1 MIKVRVRKAGTGVA
15 AASGLIAL
23 SGAQTGCVAEPIEPG
38 DEPIAEA
45 EDELS
50 PGTGTLALD
59 GFPGSFN
66 VKLVNANTDEFL
78 RAGQALTIELP
89 VWMLW
94 DKLYPGSPLPTDLAR
109 LQKITA
115 TVTVSAIDKATT
127 ISALKVPVQT
137 YSGMDSYGFK
147 AITKTFIVPSKADW
161 LTFAIAV
168 TDLAPGGSSGSI
180 TAAELSKLAIF
191 GGELPNKSLLM
202 DWAQATKRNL
212 IIEGDDPIAG
222 AELLLAVSD
231 WRADVIVDKS
241 LIDTQIGKAQSAS
254 RFGWVTIPI
263 YGKIVHEVAYGVHF
277 DDGLEWRP
285 EVMLT
290 EKPNSRFLGAGRT
303 TYEGAIQV
311 PAKARR
317 MMMYTHVKTYL
328 VADYTGIANITEKW
342 YPDNEKMLKADKYD
356 NPNGAFTNY
365 SFSIANSLLP

>member
-38 DEPIAEA
+38 DESIAEA

-59 GFPGSFN
+59 GFPGNFN

-94 DKLYPGSPLPTDLAR
+94 DKLYAGTPLPNDLER
-109 LQKITA
+109 LKQITA
-115 TVTVSAIDKATT
+115 TVTVSAVDKTTT
-127 ISALKVPVQT
+127 IASLKAPVTT
-137 YSGMDSYGFK
+137 YAGMDSYGFK

-161 LTFAIAV
+161 LGFAITI
-168 TDLAPGGSSGSI
+168 TDLEPGGLSASI
-180 TAAELSKLAIF
+180 TAAELSTLAVF
-191 GGELPNKSLLM
+191 GGELPNKSLFM
-202 DWAQATKRNL
+202 DWAQATKRNR

-231 WRADVIVDKS
+231 WRADVVVDKS

-263 YGKIVHEVAYGVHF
+263 YGKIVHEVAYAVHF
-277 DDGLEWRP
+277 DDGLDWRP

-290 EKPNSRFLGAGRT
+290 EKPNSRFLGSGRT
-303 TYEGAIQV
+303 TYEGTIQV

-317 MMMYTHVKTYL
+317 MMLYMHVKTYL
-328 VADYTGIANITEKW
+328 VADYTGYANITEKW
-342 YPDNEKMLKADKYD
+342 YADGAKMLKADKYD

-365 SFSIANSLLP
+365 SFSIANSL

>member
-38 DEPIAEA
+38 EESIAEA

-59 GFPGSFN
+59 GFPGNFT

-78 RAGQALTIELP
+78 RAGQALSLELP
-89 VWMLW
+89 VWLLW
-94 DKLYPGSPLPTDLAR
+94 DKLYPGTPLPTDLAR
-109 LQKITA
+109 LKQITA
-115 TVTVSAIDKATT
+115 TVTVGAIDKATT
-127 ISALKVPVQT
+127 IASLKSPVT
-137 YSGMDSYGFK
+137 SYSGADSYGLK

-161 LTFAIAV
+161 LTFAITI
-168 TDLAPGGSSGSI
+168 TDLAPAGVSASL
-180 TAAELSKLAIF
+180 TAAELSKLAVF
-191 GGELPNKSLLM
+191 GGELPNKSLFM
-202 DWAQATKRNL
+202 DWAQATKRNRIL
-212 IIEGDDPIAG
+212 EGDDPIAG

-231 WRADVIVDKS
+231 WRADVVVDKS
-241 LIDTQIGKAQSAS
+241 LIDTQIGTAQSAS

-263 YGKIVHEVAYGVHF
+263 YGKIVHEVAYGVYF

-290 EKPNSRFLGAGRT
+290 ETPNSRFLGAGRT
-303 TYEGAIQV
+303 TYEGNIQV

-317 MMMYTHVKTYL
+317 MLMYTHVKTYL
-328 VADYTGIANITEKW
+328 VADYTGYANVTAKW
-342 YPDNEKMLKADKYD
+342 YADGEKMLKADKYD

-365 SFSIANSLLP
+365 SFSITNTLP